1 MTAIP
6 AISLALIPLSID
18 VLDLAVPDDER
29 TLVEVAG
36 SMVLAA
42 DGMVYVVISSV
53 WPLTD
58 TTVTL
63 CVTTLRKVSG

>member
-6 AISLALIPLSID
+6 AISPALIPLSID
-18 VLDLAVPDDER
+18 VLDLAVPEDER

-36 SMVLAA
+36 SMVLAEG
-42 DGMVYVVISSV
+42 GMVVISMV
-53 WPLTD
+53 RPLTD

>member
-18 VLDLAVPDDER
+18 VLDLAVPEDER

-36 SMVLAA
+36 SIVPTE
-42 DGMVYVVISSV
+42 DGMVVMSLV
-53 WPLTD
+53 
-58 TTVTL
+58 
-63 CVTTLRKVSG
+63 